1 MAQLCEVYRHQI
13 QPWLPFVR
21 QADLIAGLPQSSNKE
36 TEHHLNS
43 LYQAVFAGAY
53 PYTPGLPRSHQEH
66 YFATLHDHAL
76 TNLLQSADMEGIR
89 AAVILQFLL
98 AGKGRLQGYWG
109 LVSYPMHL
117 AIQAGLHLEDHYLTA
132 EHRAFRRIIAFKTDD
147 AQSWTGKETVR
158 RIFWAIYLQD
168 HFAALISGQS
178 AQIDTQT
185 IRRLLPCNGNSWF
198 DDLPVH
204 THEFVPASVAIHTQI
219 FEDENIGGLAYLIEA
234 TEIQA
239 MVVSFVT
246 GRSQNERSARRD
258 IRLSYQ
264 EFLNLDL
271 IISGWKAK
279 LPLRFQQASYDADGY
294 MDHNVTLAHLVH
306 NTSGI
311 LLYQWPNSLRGMS
324 AADPAVVLQRL
335 LVVKQAAK
343 EIAKICARFL
353 LGRMYLVSAQFSQCQ
368 FMAAR
373 ALLAYSHWVM
383 EPVDED
389 FETLRRSLAEAAKRW
404 EGIDIEAP
412 VDSLDNFASMLFA
425 RLTVDMK
432 RPEGIDLT
440 VPCLELLSKK
450 DQEVD
455 DAVVGSAREDQDQVR
470 TGTQGPRAPAEGGQN
485 GGSRLRSE
493 VAASGHNGAAQRQ
506 EEDQVVDDMVWGTYD
521 ESWRNMSFLSSNQDG
536 EFDIDA
542 RIFALRNSPGIL

>member
-1 MAQLCEVYRHQI
+1 M
-13 QPWLPFVR
+13 
-21 QADLIAGLPQSSNKE
+21 
-36 TEHHLNS
+36 
-43 LYQAVFAGAY
+43 
-53 PYTPGLPRSHQEH
+53 
-66 YFATLHDHAL
+66 
-76 TNLLQSADMEGIR
+76 
-89 AAVILQFLL
+89 
-98 AGKGRLQGYWG
+98 
-109 LVSYPMHL
+109 
-117 AIQAGLHLEDHYLTA
+117 
-132 EHRAFRRIIAFKTDD
+132 
-147 AQSWTGKETVR
+147 
-158 RIFWAIYLQD
+158 
-168 HFAALISGQS
+168 SGQ
-178 AQIDTQT
+178 APQIDTQT
-185 IRRLLPCNGNSWF
+185 IRRLLPCHGNNWF

-204 THEFVPASVAIHTQI
+204 THEFVPATVAIHTQM
-219 FEDENIGGLAYLIEA
+219 FEDENIGDLAYLIEA

-239 MVVSFVT
+239 MAVSFVT
-246 GRSQNERSARRD
+246 GRSQSERSARRD

-279 LPLRFQQASYDADGY
+279 LPLRFQQASYDADRY

-324 AADPAVVLQRL
+324 AVDPAVVLQRL
-335 LVVKQAAK
+335 LVKKQAAK

-389 FETLRRSLAEAAKRW
+389 FETLRRSLAEAARRW

-425 RLTVDMK
+425 RLTVDVK
-432 RPEGIDLT
+432 QPEGIDLT

-450 DQEVD
+450 DQGGD
-455 DAVVGSAREDQDQVR
+455 DAALGGTREGQERPRTDTRGS
-470 TGTQGPRAPAEGGQN
+470 AEGGQN
-485 GGSRLRSE
+485 GASGSRSE
-493 VAASGHNGAAQRQ
+493 VAALGLSGAVQRR
-506 EEDQVVDDMVWGTYD
+506 EED
-521 ESWRNMSFLSSNQDG
+521 
-536 EFDIDA
+536 
-542 RIFALRNSPGIL
+542 